1 MFVVTTILLAGI
13 ILFLCLK
20 LFLVKKE
27 MRRITEELLAKE
39 DESNVCV
46 DFIDRDLQKLVLVI
60 NNLYD
65 RILRIKAENR
75 EEEKML
81 RESVSMISH
90 DMRTPLTSII
100 GYLQVAKKSTDKE
113 EILQNLDI
121 ALERAKYLNRLVNDF
136 FELSLIESGQVESK
150 PERVNISEL
159 ICEEILAESPAIDA
173 RGIEPVFLQAD
184 ENIYVMADRKLLA
197 RVIQNLTSNAVKYS
211 DGRLEFRL
219 EELAGASHIDMTI
232 LSSTVQEI
240 ETDKIFRRFYKE
252 DSARSKGGAGL
263 GLYIVKC
270 FVECMNGTVRAEKE
284 GEEFRIIV
292 ELEKA

>member
-1 MFVVTTILLAGI
+1 MFVISTIALAGI
-13 ILFLCLK
+13 VFLLCFRLLFI
-20 LFLVKKE
+20 KKE
-27 MRRITEELLAKE
+27 MRRITEELLSKK
-39 DESNVCV
+39 DESNICV
-46 DFIDRDLQKLVLVI
+46 DFIDRDLQRMVLEI
-60 NNLYD
+60 NDLYE

-90 DMRTPLTSII
+90 DMRTPLTSVI
-100 GYLQVAKKSTDKE
+100 GYLQVAKKSRDKE

-136 FELSLIESGQVESK
+136 FELSLIESGQLEGK
-150 PERVNISEL
+150 QERVNVSEL

-173 RGIEPVFLQAD
+173 GGIEPVFPQAD
-184 ENIYVMADRKLLA
+184 ENIYVMADRKLLT

-211 DGRLEFRL
+211 DGKLEFRL
-219 EELAGASHIDMTI
+219 EELAGASRIAMTI
-232 LSSTVQEI
+232 LSSTAQEI

-270 FVECMNGTVRAEKE
+270 FVECMNGRVRAEKE
-284 GEEFRIIV
+284 GEEFRVIV

>member
-1 MFVVTTILLAGI
+1 MFVISTIALAGI
-13 ILFLCLK
+13 VFLLCFRLLFI
-20 LFLVKKE
+20 KKE
-27 MRRITEELLAKE
+27 MRRITEELLSKE
-39 DESNVCV
+39 DESNICV
-46 DFIDRDLQKLVLVI
+46 DFIDRDLQRMVLEI
-60 NNLYD
+60 NNLYE

-90 DMRTPLTSII
+90 DMRTPLTSVI
-100 GYLQVAKKSTDKE
+100 GYLQVAKKSRDKE

-136 FELSLIESGQVESK
+136 FELSLIESGQLEGK
-150 PERVNISEL
+150 QERVNVSEL

-173 RGIEPVFLQAD
+173 GGIEPVFPQAD
-184 ENIYVMADRKLLA
+184 ENIYVMADRKLLT

-211 DGRLEFRL
+211 DGKLEFRL
-219 EELAGASHIDMTI
+219 EELAGASRIAMTI
-232 LSSTVQEI
+232 LSSTAQEI

-270 FVECMNGTVRAEKE
+270 FVECMNGRVRAEKE
-284 GEEFRIIV
+284 GEEFRVIV

>member
-219 EELAGASHIDMTI
+219 EELAGASHIAMPI

>member
-284 GEEFRIIV
+284 GVEFRIIV